1 MSPVLLLLL
10 LAQAGPMAAAPV
22 PDPILAEQRGGF
34 RLPSGIDVALTVQT
48 QSAINGAVVLRTVFQ
63 LDKGPA
69 SLTIY
74 APKPG
79 ETVAAGDRGTATQ
92 GTGMPS
98 VSYDSRNGIQV
109 QPAIGGPNV
118 AISSRSA
125 SASAAVPA
133 GLAQVASGAQTDAG
147 LVTEAARGGVQT
159 VELRGAD
166 LSITH
171 LSGNAF
177 GSAIANTGSDRT
189 IDTTTSV
196 SIDLANAGP
205 DVLGSAMMRVQ
216 DVATDAATMRIN

>member
-1 MSPVLLLLL
+1 
-10 LAQAGPMAAAPV
+10 MAAAPV
-22 PDPILAEQRGGF
+22 PDPVLAEQRGGF
-34 RLPSGIDVALTVQT
+34 RLPNGIDVALTVQT

-63 LDKGPA
+63 LDEGPA
-69 SLTIY
+69 NLTIY

-79 ETVAAGDRGTATQ
+79 ETVAAGDRASTTQATS
-92 GTGMPS
+92 MPS
-98 VSYDSRNGIQV
+98 VSFDSRNGIQV
-109 QPAIGGPNV
+109 QPGTSGPAV
-118 AISSRSA
+118 AISSGPA
-125 SASAAVPA
+125 NAPGAVPA
-133 GLAQVASGAQTDAG
+133 GLTQVASGAQTDAG
-147 LVTEAARGGVQT
+147 LITEAARGGVRT
-159 VELRGAD
+159 VELSGAD